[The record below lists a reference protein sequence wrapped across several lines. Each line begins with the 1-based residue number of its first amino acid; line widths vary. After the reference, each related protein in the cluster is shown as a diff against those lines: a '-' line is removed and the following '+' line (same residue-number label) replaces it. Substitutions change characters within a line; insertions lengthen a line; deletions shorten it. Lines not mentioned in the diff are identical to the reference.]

1 MADRVHL
8 ELVSPERLLLA
19 VDADTVVLPGADGD
33 FGVLADHAPLIST
46 LRPGVIEVYE
56 GEKVVDRLFVAGGV
70 AEVLEGSRV
79 TVLATTA
86 VKIAEIER
94 VKVEQAL
101 KDAREDHDDAKD
113 DDIRAKHASRIEELM
128 AMLESVDGP

>member
-1 MADRVHL
+1 
-8 ELVSPERLLLA
+8 
-19 VDADTVVLPGADGD
+19 
-33 FGVLADHAPLIST
+33 
-46 LRPGVIEVYE
+46 
-56 GEKVVDRLFVAGGV
+56 VAGGV
-70 AEVLEGSRV
+70 AEVLLGSRV

-94 VKVEQAL
+94 AKVEQAL